1 MQKYIKAV
9 ENNICKMCIDSDD
22 DGNCLLTEEENCAVQ
37 SYLPEIVNIVHEINS
52 DNHEIIHK
60 RLKEVVCTNCKAR
73 DEEGNCYLR
82 ENANCALDRYF
93 DLIVETIKKV
103 DAGKI

>member
-22 DGNCLLTEEENCAVQ
+22 NGNCVLTDEEKCAVQ
-37 SYLPEIVNIVHEINS
+37 LYLPEIVNIVHEINS
-52 DNHEIIHK
+52 DNYDMIHK
-60 RLKEVVCTNCKAR
+60 RLKQVVCASCQSR
-73 DEEGNCYLR
+73 DAEGNCYLR

-93 DLIVETIKKV
+93 NVIVETIKKV
-103 DAGKI
+103 DSGKI